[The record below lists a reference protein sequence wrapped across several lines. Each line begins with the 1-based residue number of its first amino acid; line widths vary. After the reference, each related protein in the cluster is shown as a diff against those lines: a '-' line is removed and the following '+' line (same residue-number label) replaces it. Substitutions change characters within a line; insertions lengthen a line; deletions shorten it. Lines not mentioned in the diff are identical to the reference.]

1 MKLVLFYISLFTVL
15 TLNAQHSDIEKSIFE
30 INSKIQNSEKTLQ
43 LKWMDSL
50 VSIVKYKTELQYD
63 SIVKQTINFALKLD
77 SLELAGN
84 HIADLIYY
92 KNNITGKPEE
102 GLKLYNKYIKTY
114 EHMQK
119 SYALTR
125 FYLNVADSYYY
136 LNDVDTAVKFYNKTI
151 KYAQKYN
158 KTRLEGFA
166 HLYLGYTESDM
177 GKFPEASK
185 SLKTAIDIFTEVKD
199 SFNILSSKNA
209 LSILY
214 SKNAFFNE
222 AEKERNEAIELAKQD
237 NRNDH
242 LISLYFNAATDYR
255 KIADY
260 KKQIAYLKTSLAYN
274 AKSENEMYLK
284 ANILAELV
292 IAYSENDSTNLA
304 ETHFK
309 ELKQIYLNNK
319 SSRNRESYIFALKSL
334 EFQKSNYSNALTYG
348 KEYLTLR
355 KQKRGYEEIMLAEKF
370 IAKVYQAT
378 NNLQKANEHFVSYY
392 TLKDSI
398 TSVQNTKTLA
408 YYQTLYETEK
418 QDRKIEAQNTNIELL
433 NVENKNKTQQLTL
446 GVISMLVLFACI
458 LFYRSYTNAKHREI
472 VQQGFSQELIKTQER
487 ERTRISK
494 DLHDSVGQQLVLL
507 KWKTQSLKQPELSLL
522 VQNTLEEVRHI
533 SRDLYPITLTK
544 LGLTNS
550 IQKLLFELD
559 ETTDLFVTLEID
571 DVNTRFDDVETLNF
585 YRFIQESVSNVIKHA
600 NASTLFVNILK
611 QKNGIKVLIRDNG
624 NGFDID
630 DTITLNSLGL
640 KTMTERINILKG
652 RLSIKSKK
660 NKGTAI
666 LVQIPT

>member
-1 MKLVLFYISLFTVL
+1 MKLALFYISLFIVFGIS
-15 TLNAQHSDIEKSIFE
+15 AQQSDIEKSI
-30 INSKIQNSEKTLQ
+30 SKIHSNIQRSQNGQ
-43 LKWMDSL
+43 RLKWMDSL
-50 VSIVKYKTELQYD
+50 VSIVKYKTDLQYD
-63 SIVKQTINFALKLD
+63 TIVNQTINLALKLD

-92 KNNITGKPEE
+92 KNNIISNPSE
-102 GLKLYNKYIKTY
+102 GLKLYKKHIKTY
-114 EHMQK
+114 EHMQN
-119 SYALTR
+119 SHALTR

-136 LNDVDTAVKFYNKTI
+136 LNDVDTAIKFYNKTI
-151 KYAQKYN
+151 VYAQKYN
-158 KTRLEGFA
+158 ETRLAGFA
-166 HLYLGYTESDM
+166 HLYLGYTESDL

-199 SFNILSSKNA
+199 NFNILSSKNA
-209 LSILY
+209 LSVLY
-214 SKNAFFNE
+214 SKNAFFKE

-237 NRNDH
+237 DRNDH

-260 KKQIAYLKTSLAYN
+260 KKQIAYLKKSIDCN

-284 ANILAELV
+284 STILAELV
-292 IAYSENDSTNLA
+292 IAYAENNNLDLA
-304 ETHFK
+304 ETNFK
-309 ELKQIYLNNK
+309 ELKKIYLNNK
-319 SSRNRESYIFALKSL
+319 SNKNRESYIFALKSL
-334 EFQKSNYSNALTYG
+334 EYQKGNYSNALAYG

-378 NNLQKANEHFVSYY
+378 DTPQKANQHLVNYY

-408 YYQTLYETEK
+408 YFQTLYETEK
-418 QDRKIEAQNTNIELL
+418 RDRKIEAQNTNIELL
-433 NVENKNKTQQLTL
+433 NVENKNKTQQLTF
-446 GVISMLVLFACI
+446 GIISMLVLFACI
-458 LFYRSYTNAKHREI
+458 LFYRSYANAKHREF
-472 VQQGFSQELIKTQER
+472 VQQGFSQELIKAQEQ

-507 KWKTQSLKQPELSLL
+507 KWKTQALDQPELSLL

-544 LGLTNS
+544 LGLTSS

-652 RLSIKSKK
+652 QLSIKSKK